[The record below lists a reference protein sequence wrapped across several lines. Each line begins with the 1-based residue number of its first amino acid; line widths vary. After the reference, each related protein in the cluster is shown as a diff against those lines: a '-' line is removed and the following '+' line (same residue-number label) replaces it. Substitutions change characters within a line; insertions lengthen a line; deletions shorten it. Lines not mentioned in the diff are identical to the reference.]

1 MSALSIYLVAMRL
14 EPVKAIIER
23 GLESVLVYADA
34 EDEDVAAMN
43 LSPGISFAGG
53 SFLMM

>member
-23 GLESVLVYADA
+23 RLESVLVYADA
-34 EDEDVAAMN
+34 EDEDVAAMHP
-43 LSPGISFAGG
+43 SGGISFAGG